1 VYVLPEIQSG
11 DSLMV
16 GEKVDFSKASA
27 EVKDTSEDGQ
37 KRERSTIEFPYLSL
51 DQAEEVASAIYSRC
65 GYGACEIDEL
75 AAEMQQSVS
84 GAFRQKTAAAKIFGL
99 VEKDGRSSFVL
110 SELGRA
116 VVDEARQR
124 QGRVEAFLSVP
135 LYQAIFEKYRGHNLP
150 PPKALE
156 REMEALGVSA
166 KQTDKA
172 RQAFDRSAA
181 HAGFYES
188 GKDRLVKPRA
198 EETFSPSP
206 SRPHDET
213 AGGGSGGG
221 NGGPPDVDPI
231 IAVLLARLPKAGSE
245 WPQAERKIWLD
256 LLEGSFRLIY
266 SDNSSNQH

>member
-1 VYVLPEIQSG
+1 
-11 DSLMV
+11 MV

-27 EVKDTSEDGQ
+27 EAKDASADGQ

-65 GYGACEIDEL
+65 GYSACEIDEL

-84 GAFRQKTAAAKIFGL
+84 GAFRQKTAAAKTFGL

-116 VVDEARQR
+116 VVDEGRQR
-124 QGRVEAFLSVP
+124 QGRAEAFLSVP
-135 LYQAIFEKYRGHNLP
+135 LYQAIFDKYRGHSLP

-156 REMEALGVSA
+156 REMETLGVSA

-181 HAGFYES
+181 HAGFHEA
-188 GKDRLVKPRA
+188 GKDRLVKPRVDR
-198 EETFSPSP
+198 TVSQSPPKPEDNS
-206 SRPHDET
+206 T
-213 AGGGSGGG
+213 GGGG
-221 NGGPPDVDPI
+221 NGSGDGGPPDVDPI
-231 IAVLLARLPKAGSE
+231 IVGLLARLPKTGSE

-266 SDNSSNQH
+266 SDSSNNQH

>member
-1 VYVLPEIQSG
+1 
-11 DSLMV
+11 MV

-27 EVKDTSEDGQ
+27 EANDASADGQ

-51 DQAEEVASAIYSRC
+51 DQAEEVALAIYSRC

-75 AAEMQQSVS
+75 AAEMQQTVS
-84 GAFRQKTAAAKIFGL
+84 GAFRQKTAAAKTFGL

-116 VVDEARQR
+116 VVEEAQQR
-124 QGRVEAFLSVP
+124 QGRVQAFLSVP
-135 LYQAIFEKYRGHNLP
+135 LYEAIFDKYRGRPLP

-181 HAGFYES
+181 HAGFHES
-188 GKDRLVKPRA
+188 GKDRLVKPRVDEA
-198 EETFSPSP
+198 VPPNPEKPSD
-206 SRPHDET
+206 SLT
-213 AGGGSGGG
+213 G
-221 NGGPPDVDPI
+221 NGGGGGGEPPDVDPI
-231 IAVLLARLPKAGSE
+231 IVGLLARLPKTGSE

-266 SDNSSNQH
+266 SDSSNNQH